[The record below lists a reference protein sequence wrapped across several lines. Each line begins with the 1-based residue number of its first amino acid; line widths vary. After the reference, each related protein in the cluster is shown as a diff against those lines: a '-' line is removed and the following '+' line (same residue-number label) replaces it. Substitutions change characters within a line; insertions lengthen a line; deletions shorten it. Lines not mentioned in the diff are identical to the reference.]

1 MFKCKLKAYAFQ
13 TNGRLVFICCYVITG
28 LCMLPKDEG
37 AVKRP
42 FIDPFVFVHLVC
54 VGCRMQRMWEREWW
68 FTLIILVQQK
78 RIPAAT
84 GKKRQQKSNL
94 LLVQCHSI
102 FRKDFQSRA

>member
-1 MFKCKLKAYAFQ
+1 MIKCKLKAYAFQ

-54 VGCRMQRMWEREWW
+54 VGCRMQRMWEREC
-68 FTLIILVQQK
+68 
-78 RIPAAT
+78 
-84 GKKRQQKSNL
+84 GGL
-94 LLVQCHSI
+94 LSL
-102 FRKDFQSRA
+102 F

>member
-54 VGCRMQRMWEREWW
+54 VGCTVGCNVCGSES
-68 FTLIILVQQK
+68 
-78 RIPAAT
+78 
-84 GKKRQQKSNL
+84 GGL
-94 LLVQCHSI
+94 LSL
-102 FRKDFQSRA
+102 F